1 VAKSQVSDDAV
12 LRFAVD
18 GGGYGGDFYTVSLS
32 SLGFTKMPS
41 VSLAASQR
49 WVLQKCHQGHLQP
62 QGLVVFFQNPID
74 NSNNLGYGDRDPLI
88 NHVLQLR

>member
-18 GGGYGGDFYTVSLS
+18 GGGYGGDFYTVPLS

-41 VSLAASQR
+41 GSLAASQA
-49 WVLQKCHQGHLQP
+49 LGFTKMPPGPLTAD
-62 QGLVVFFQNPID
+62 GIFFKIQ
-74 NSNNLGYGDRDPLI
+74 STS
-88 NHVLQLR
+88 VT